1 MTPDGLQRYIV
12 EALLGGEDEQSILAG
27 TCARLVEAGVPIV
40 RAALASNILDPTY
53 SSYGVRWSRDEGLV
67 EEAYERDASA
77 QAESA
82 WNRSPLKVLVYGDGD
97 RFRRKLDA
105 SYTTGEYSVLDDVRA
120 RGATDYC
127 AMIVRLGEGQWL
139 GDMRG
144 MIGSWLTDAPGG
156 FDDGNLELIQ
166 AIMPALATTFVQ
178 RSMQRSVR
186 ALLSTYLGDDAA
198 MRVLDGNVVRGRAET
213 IRTVVWFSDLV
224 GYTRI
229 ADTHGASVVLELLND
244 YAGAQV
250 EAIETHGGHVL
261 KFIGDAILAIFPGD
275 EADACKRALDA
286 VEEQRRRLAQ
296 VTADRLALGKATS
309 DAQVALHRGEVLYG
323 NVGSARRLDFTV
335 LGPAIN
341 EASRIEAMCSSL
353 DQPVI
358 VSSAFRDAC
367 GDARSRLVSLGRYA
381 LKGVSRPQELWTV
394 EATLPSATS

>member
-1 MTPDGLQRYIV
+1 MTQDDIVRYIMQASLDGAD
-12 EALLGGEDEQSILAG
+12 EAAILGG
-27 TCARLVEAGVPIV
+27 TCARLIEAGVPV
-40 RAALASNILDPTY
+40 SRAALASDMLDPTY
-53 SSYGVRWSRDEGLV
+53 DSYGVRWWREQGAV
-67 EEAYERDASA
+67 REVYEREPDP
-77 QAESA
+77 QAERDWKS
-82 WNRSPLKVLVYGDGD
+82 SPFQALVNGSGD
-97 RFRRKLDA
+97 RMRRRLDA
-105 SYTTGEYSVLDDVRA
+105 TYVAGEFPVLDEFRA
-120 RGATDYC
+120 GGATDYC
-127 AMIVRLGEGQWL
+127 ALIVRLGDGQWL

-144 MIGSWLTDAPGG
+144 MVASWLTDVPGG
-156 FDDGNLELIQ
+156 FDDRHLACIE
-166 AIMPALATTFVQ
+166 AILQPLATAFLL
-178 RSMQRSVR
+178 RSMQRSAR
-186 ALLSTYLGDDAA
+186 ALLTTYLGEDASS
-198 MRVLDGNVVRGRAET
+198 RVLAGNVIRGRAES

-229 ADTHGASVVLELLND
+229 ADTHGASVVLDLLND

-250 EAIETHGGHVL
+250 EAIEAHGGHVL

-275 EADACKRALDA
+275 EADACMRALDA
-286 VEEQRRRLAQ
+286 VEAQRRLLAA
-296 VTADRLALGKATS
+296 VTASRAAQGKPTS

-367 GDARSRLVSLGRYA
+367 GEARSRLLSLGRYA

-394 EATLPSATS
+394 EATLTRPAP